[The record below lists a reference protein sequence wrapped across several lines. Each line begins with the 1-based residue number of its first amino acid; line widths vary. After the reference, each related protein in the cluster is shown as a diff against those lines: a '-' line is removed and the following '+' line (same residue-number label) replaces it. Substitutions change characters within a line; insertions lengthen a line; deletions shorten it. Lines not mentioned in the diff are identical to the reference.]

1 MLSVSG
7 DRLVN
12 ALVQMIQVELVA
24 KDCDALSS
32 FLSLQPI
39 LLFEISLKL
48 ALSGMD
54 AFHVV
59 EEAGR
64 NFGKSNLID
73 FLDLSSWAGWTVGK
87 SWRLYSCMRCISYR
101 EVLAAWNLVIK
112 AQSIRT
118 LVNRVHSSA
127 SDI

>member
-1 MLSVSG
+1 MLSVPG
-7 DRLVN
+7 DWLVN
-12 ALVQMIQVELVA
+12 ALVQMVQVELVA

-59 EEAGR
+59 EESGR
-64 NFGKSNLID
+64 NFGKSDLID
-73 FLDLSSWAGWTVGK
+73 FLDLFSGSGWTGGK
-87 SWRLYSCMRCISYR
+87 SWRLYSYMRCIFYR
-101 EVLAAWNLVIK
+101 EVLAAWNWIIK
-112 AQSIRT
+112 AQSIQT
-118 LVNRVHSSA
+118 LVNCVHSSA

>member
-7 DRLVN
+7 DWLVN
-12 ALVQMIQVELVA
+12 ALVQMIQIELVA
-24 KDCDALSS
+24 KDRDALSS

-64 NFGKSNLID
+64 NFGKSNLIN
-73 FLDLSSWAGWTVGK
+73 FLDLSSWAGWTAGK
-87 SWRLYSCMRCISYR
+87 SWRLHSHIRCISYR
-101 EVLAAWNLVIK
+101 EVLAAWNLIIE
-112 AQSIRT
+112 ARSIHT
-118 LVNRVHSSA
+118 LVNCVHPSA